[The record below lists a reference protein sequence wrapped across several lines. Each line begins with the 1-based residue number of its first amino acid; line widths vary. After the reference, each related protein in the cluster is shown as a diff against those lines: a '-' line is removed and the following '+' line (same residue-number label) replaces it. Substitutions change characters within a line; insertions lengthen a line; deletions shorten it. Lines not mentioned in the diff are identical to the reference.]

1 MFNNL
6 WQQIG
11 SNLNNYKSY
20 PRIVGETGGKNFHLL
35 HRSADVEHA
44 VNNTVRGAFEYQGQK
59 CSATSRMY
67 VPKSLWPAVKQR
79 LQERVAEI
87 KMGQSDD
94 FENFMSAVIDAAA
107 FSDHK
112 GFIDRAHASDEAE
125 FIAGGSYDDSKGYFV
140 EPSIIVTSNPHYESM
155 EQEIFGPV
163 LSVFVY
169 EDNEWES
176 TLKLV
181 DTTSPYA
188 LTGSIFARERTAIAE
203 AEEALKFTAGNFYI
217 NDKSTGAVVGEQPF
231 GGARASVN
239 NNTTRY
245 NTIQHNTTT
254 VDSPPPLNQ

>member
-1 MFNNL
+1 M
-6 WQQIG
+6 
-11 SNLNNYKSY
+11 
-20 PRIVGETGGKNFHLL
+20 
-35 HRSADVEHA
+35 
-44 VNNTVRGAFEYQGQK
+44 
-59 CSATSRMY
+59 
-67 VPKSLWPAVKQR
+67 
-79 LQERVAEI
+79 
-87 KMGQSDD
+87 
-94 FENFMSAVIDAAA
+94 IDAAA